1 MQWTDQLINLFDFIG
16 NLICHQRPDRTIFV
30 GGHYLP
36 VCARDTGIFVGLIV
50 GYLLVIAFRNKKAK
64 GPPNLPV
71 AMAMMLPLLIDSFS
85 QLFGLRTS
93 TNDLRL
99 LTGLLFGSAL
109 APLLTYSLALP
120 PLDGSLPL
128 LRNLVPT
135 SVAPDSKD
143 YWLSAKSLCIG
154 IAFSCVLFFAIR
166 AVNGSGSDQILFYWV
181 LSILLII
188 MVIMHFF
195 VLPILLLIS
204 VLMLVVH
211 RRRRVT
217 HKSSGNNSELRISKS
232 LEQDRPQV

>member
-1 MQWTDQLINLFDFIG
+1 MQWTDQLINLFNFIG
-16 NLICHQRPDRTIFV
+16 SLICHQRPDRTLFV

-50 GYLLVIAFRNKKAK
+50 GYLLIIVFRNKKAK
-64 GPPNLPV
+64 GPPNLLV

-85 QLFGLRTS
+85 QLFGFWTS

-109 APLLTYSLALP
+109 APLLTYALALP
-120 PLDGSLPL
+120 PLNGNLPF
-128 LRNLVPT
+128 LRNLVPAA
-135 SVAPDSKD
+135 VAPDSKD

-166 AVNGSGSDQILFYWV
+166 AVNGSELVLFYWM
-181 LSILLII
+181 LSIPLII
-188 MVIMHFF
+188 VAIMHFF

-204 VLMLVVH
+204 ALALVVH
-211 RRRRVT
+211 RRRVT
-217 HKSSGNNSELRISKS
+217 HKSSCNNGESRISKS

>member
-36 VCARDTGIFVGLIV
+36 VCARDTGIFIGLIV

-64 GPPNLPV
+64 GPPNLLV

-109 APLLTYSLALP
+109 APLLTYALALP
-120 PLDGSLPL
+120 PLNGSLPL
-128 LRNLVPT
+128 VRNLVPT
-135 SVAPDSKD
+135 AVAPDSKD
-143 YWLSAKSLCIG
+143 YWLSAKSLSIG
-154 IAFSCVLFFAIR
+154 IAVSCVLFFAIR
-166 AVNGSGSDQILFYWV
+166 AVNGSELVLFYWV
-181 LSILLII
+181 LSIPLII
-188 MVIMHFF
+188 MAIMHFF
-195 VLPILLLIS
+195 ILPILLLIS
-204 VLMLVVH
+204 VLTLVVH
-211 RRRRVT
+211 RRRVT
-217 HKSSGNNSELRISKS
+217 HKSSGNNSESHISKS
-232 LEQDRPQV
+232 LEQDLPQV

>member
-1 MQWTDQLINLFDFIG
+1 MQWADELINLFDFIG
-16 NLICHQRPDRTIFV
+16 SLICHQRPDRTIYV

-36 VCARDTGIFVGLIV
+36 VCARDTGVFVGLIV

-64 GPPNLPV
+64 GPPNLV
-71 AMAMMLPLLIDSFS
+71 VVMAMMLPLLIDSFS

-120 PLDGSLPL
+120 PLNGSLPL
-128 LRNLVPT
+128 LRNLVPAT
-135 SVAPDSKD
+135 VAPDSKD
-143 YWLSAKSLCIG
+143 YWLSARSLCTG

-166 AVNGSGSDQILFYWV
+166 LVEGSELVLFYWV
-181 LSILLII
+181 LSIPLII
-188 MVIMHFF
+188 MAIMHFF

-204 VLMLVVH
+204 AMMMMMIVH
-211 RRRRVT
+211 RRRVT
-217 HKSSGNNSELRISKS
+217 HKSSGNNGESRISKS
-232 LEQDRPQV
+232 LE